1 MDDRN
6 DGIDMRSDFDREL
19 DDMADIISKHGDDI
33 IDRDD
38 SNNRRQRRANRYDDD
53 DMDSYSVQKR
63 KRRASRYDDTD
74 DDDDDDDDI
83 AVHGTFSQRV
93 GRACVNYWKNAF
105 DFSNRTSKFDY
116 WAAAITYGIIM
127 QMFNISYFF
136 NESTIIYL
144 ISVLLSRH
152 VYSFAFY
159 GRTPPSRHRSI
170 GIRHLFRTHPHRWS
184 VHLALFFATKRR
196 IRQPP
201 SPRLNITAKPR
212 VECNMSR
219 SHSLRPHCARRRLN
233 ESPITPSN
241 TSEFAH
247 TRCLL
252 RKQIA
257 FGIFST

>member
-19 DDMADIISKHGDDI
+19 DDMADKISKHGDDI

-144 ISVLLSRH
+144 ISVLLSLAMFIPSLSMVVRRLH
-152 VYSFAFY
+152 DTDRSGFA
-159 GRTPPSRHRSI
+159 I
-170 GIRHLFRTHPHRWS
+170 
-184 VHLALFFATKRR
+184 FFALIPIAGPFILLYFLLQKG
-196 IRQPP
+196 
-201 SPRLNITAKPR
+201 
-212 VECNMSR
+212 VYD
-219 SHSLRPHCARRRLN
+219 SHRRLV
-233 ESPITPSN
+233 
-241 TSEFAH
+241 
-247 TRCLL
+247 
-252 RKQIA
+252 
-257 FGIFST
+257 

>member
-19 DDMADIISKHGDDI
+19 DDMADKISKHGDDI

-74 DDDDDDDDI
+74 AYDDDCDDI

-105 DFSNRTSKFDY
+105 DY

-127 QMFNISYFF
+127 QMFNISYFIYD
-136 NESTIIYL
+136 STIIYF
-144 ISVLLSRH
+144 ISVLLSLAMFIPSLSMVVRRLH
-152 VYSFAFY
+152 DTDRSGFASF
-159 GRTPPSRHRSI
+159 
-170 GIRHLFRTHPHRWS
+170 
-184 VHLALFFATKRR
+184 
-196 IRQPP
+196 
-201 SPRLNITAKPR
+201 
-212 VECNMSR
+212 
-219 SHSLRPHCARRRLN
+219 SHS
-233 ESPITPSN
+233 SPSLVR
-241 TSEFAH
+241 SS
-247 TRCLL
+247 CS
-252 RKQIA
+252 
-257 FGIFST
+257 IFCYKEAYTTATVASSKYHSQADGGVQYVT